1 MPRVRSSFTVNTSG
15 PLAVL
20 LALFALASPSDA
32 GEAGEERISFER
44 REFTLKE
51 TATFAPAVERYIIRG
66 VLEIANREKVTYG
79 KARDLFGQKSILVGY
94 GDINSDATDEAFVFI
109 DYGWNCADEGCFTFV
124 YYKEDDLNW
133 PELPEMRV
141 QTDESGMPYL
151 YLTPPDKGGYR
162 DMNSLRS
169 GLCWTGWSYISW
181 NKVRKCPMRGKAP
194 STDRPR

>member
-94 GDINSDATDEAFVFI
+94 GDINPGLFTNPLAVDFSACDASLVAGSFAAGESRVLPQLCDSHLRHERREEAAVE
-109 DYGWNCADEGCFTFV
+109 A
-124 YYKEDDLNW
+124 
-133 PELPEMRV
+133 
-141 QTDESGMPYL
+141 SG
-151 YLTPPDKGGYR
+151 TA
-162 DMNSLRS
+162 
-169 GLCWTGWSYISW
+169 TGDPA
-181 NKVRKCPMRGKAP
+181 VA
-194 STDRPR
+194 